1 MAQKKNDAFQLH
13 IHKTSTPVKIDG
25 SIDDEAWANAE
36 KTSRFYMVLP
46 MDTSF
51 ANVQTEIRMCYDDK
65 NLYLIAV
72 CYKATPGRY
81 YVESLRRDFSF
92 SKNDNFLLFMDPFN
106 DLTNGFSF
114 GANAAGAQ
122 WDGTMY
128 EGGKVDLNWDNKW
141 ISQVKNYDDRWVFEM
156 ALPFSSIRY
165 KNGIKTWGINFSRN
179 DLAKSEKSSWAPIP
193 RQFPTASLAYTGN
206 LIWDDAP
213 PSIGANISLIPYV
226 LGGLAHDRE
235 NNKATTYR
243 KDLGID
249 AKIALSSAINLDLTV
264 NPDFSQVEI
273 DRQVT
278 NLDRYELFFPE
289 KRQFFLENG
298 DLFANFG
305 YASIRPFFSRRIGLG
320 VPINFGARISGKP
333 DKNWRIGAMDMQTRS
348 VSSLGLPAQN
358 FIVASVQRRVFSR
371 SNIGFIFINKQSLNY
386 RAGADSGK
394 PVYSVYNR
402 NAGVEYNLASS
413 NNVWTG
419 KVMFLKSFT
428 PGKEGRDFVH
438 AAHLQY
444 NSRHWLV
451 YWQQEYVGKNYN
463 AEVGYVP
470 RNAYIKISPQL
481 NYTFFPKG
489 GKILSHG
496 PRLYYVLYNNESF
509 HRTDDELFAGYNFT
523 FRNQATF
530 TPWLAHDYVQ
540 LQQPFDPTNFKKDTL
555 ARGTKH
561 RWYAAGA
568 DVISKPQ
575 SLFTYGLS
583 TRYGGYY
590 ASGKRYNVSADIGY
604 RFQPYVSLAINA
616 TYNNINLPAPWNVTK
631 FWLIGPRI
639 DVTMTNKLFFTTFI
653 QYNEQ
658 INNINLNTRFQWR
671 YKPASDLFIVYTDNY
686 LPAPFYIRNRAL
698 LLKLTYWWNVKV
710 DKRINNVDL

>member
-1 MAQKKNDAFQLH
+1 LNLKKCSESISKTIFIALSIFCFSSINNISAQKKNEAFQLH
-13 IHKTSTPVKIDG
+13 IHKTTTPVKIDG
-25 SIDDEAWANAE
+25 SIDDEAWRDAE
-36 KTSRFYMVLP
+36 KTAPFYMVLP

-72 CYKATPGRY
+72 CFKATHGRY
-81 YVESLRRDFSF
+81 YVESLRRDFNF
-92 SKNDNFLLFMDPFN
+92 TKNDNFIFFMDPFN

-141 ISQVKNYDDRWVFEM
+141 ISKVKNYDDRWVFEM

-179 DLAKSEKSSWAPIP
+179 DLTKSEKSSWAPIP

-226 LGGLAHDRE
+226 LGGFTHDRE

-243 KDLGID
+243 KDIGID

-358 FIVASVQRRVFSR
+358 FIVASVQRRVF
-371 SNIGFIFINKQSLNY
+371 Y
-386 RAGADSGK
+386 
-394 PVYSVYNR
+394 
-402 NAGVEYNLASS
+402 
-413 NNVWTG
+413 
-419 KVMFLKSFT
+419 
-428 PGKEGRDFVH
+428 H
-438 AAHLQY
+438 
-444 NSRHWLV
+444 
-451 YWQQEYVGKNYN
+451 
-463 AEVGYVP
+463 
-470 RNAYIKISPQL
+470 
-481 NYTFFPKG
+481 
-489 GKILSHG
+489 
-496 PRLYYVLYNNESF
+496 
-509 HRTDDELFAGYNFT
+509 
-523 FRNQATF
+523 
-530 TPWLAHDYVQ
+530 
-540 LQQPFDPTNFKKDTL
+540 
-555 ARGTKH
+555 
-561 RWYAAGA
+561 
-568 DVISKPQ
+568 
-575 SLFTYGLS
+575 
-583 TRYGGYY
+583 
-590 ASGKRYNVSADIGY
+590 
-604 RFQPYVSLAINA
+604 
-616 TYNNINLPAPWNVTK
+616 
-631 FWLIGPRI
+631 
-639 DVTMTNKLFFTTFI
+639 
-653 QYNEQ
+653 
-658 INNINLNTRFQWR
+658 
-671 YKPASDLFIVYTDNY
+671 
-686 LPAPFYIRNRAL
+686 
-698 LLKLTYWWNVKV
+698 
-710 DKRINNVDL
+710 